1 MKMNDLLV
9 ESQLDEFIPLT
20 RQGRAIRRA
29 EKAGAAD
36 LKQTVQD
43 LTTEFAGML
52 GSQGKKFKTATT
64 DDVIQFLKSKKVDTK
79 KIDAAQPMDPKRIQ
93 IIFNTL
99 VKDKMGG
106 KNIAGGADNA
116 EQPKT
121 DPKVLKTVY
130 AQTKAAFSKLN
141 MKEKRRLL
149 AALEKDISANAKK
162 PAAAPQAKTTTDT
175 VVDRNF
181 DPSQKLSQYGKVGR

>member
-1 MKMNDLLV
+1 MRINDILT
-9 ESQLDEFIPLT
+9 ESAQLNEFIPLT
-20 RQGRAIRRA
+20 KQGRAIKRA

-43 LTTEFAGML
+43 LTTEFASQL

-64 DDVIQFLKSKKVDTK
+64 DDVIAFLKSKKVDTK
-79 KIDAAQPMDPKRIQ
+79 KIDTTQPMNSKRIQ
-93 IIFNTL
+93 TIFTTL
-99 VKDKMGG
+99 IKDKMGG
-106 KNIAGGADNA
+106 KSIAGGADTT

-130 AQTKAAFSKLN
+130 AQTKANFDKLN

-149 AALEKDISANAKK
+149 AQLEKNINSNAKK
-162 PAAAPQAKTTTDT
+162 PAAKTQPAPAAKPRVRIKPQT
-175 VVDRNF
+175 
-181 DPSQKLSQYGKVGR
+181 

>member
-1 MKMNDLLV
+1 MKLNDILT

-20 RQGRAIRRA
+20 KQGRDIRRA

-36 LKQTVQD
+36 LKQTVKD
-43 LTTEFAGML
+43 METEFAGIL

-64 DDVIQFLKSKKVDTK
+64 DDVVQFLKSKNVDTK
-79 KIDAAQPMDPKRIQ
+79 KIDTTQPMDAKRMQ
-93 IIFNTL
+93 TIFTTL

-106 KNIAGGADNA
+106 KNIAGGASA
-116 EQPKT
+116 PTT

-130 AQTKAAFSKLN
+130 SQTKAAFSKLN

-149 AALEKDISANAKK
+149 AALEKDITANAKK
-162 PAAAPQAKTTTDT
+162 PAAKTQ
-175 VVDRNF
+175 
-181 DPSQKLSQYGKVGR
+181 SS